1 MGRPV
6 FVRRLVAKAVVVIV
20 TSASVMGQG
29 AFAAG
34 NAWPEHPLRMIVP
47 FPPGGGA
54 DTVARLLSKAIGDRI
69 GKPVIVENKPGATG
83 TMGVAYGLLAPA
95 DGYTMIWCTP
105 AAQYLAPKSVR
116 YDPLKDLA
124 PVSLT
129 ASATYILLVNP
140 ALPIR
145 SVSDLIAAARAHPG
159 SMNYATAGI
168 GGQGHLMGAYF
179 NLSAGTDLTHVPY
192 TGEAPALM
200 GIMTG
205 ETQAGFISSTVAL
218 PLVKAGKVRAIG
230 TSSANRLPGVPEEI
244 PPVAATLPG
253 FDVTAINYIAM
264 RAGTPRPI
272 IESLSRVI
280 NEVLTS
286 APIRDQIA
294 AVGVVPVG
302 STPEELGQRI
312 AKERAKWNEVI
323 IKSKIVLE

>member
-1 MGRPV
+1 MRPDTRIGKHL
-6 FVRRLVAKAVVVIV
+6 FTAMLFIA
-20 TSASVMGQG
+20 ASTGLATPG
-29 AFAAG
+29 ARAEAT
-34 NAWPEHPLRMIVP
+34 AWPDKPLRMIVP

-54 DTVARLLSKAIGDRI
+54 DTVARLLSKSIGDRI

-105 AAQYLAPKSVR
+105 AAQYLAPASVR
-116 YDPLKDLA
+116 YNPVKDLA

-145 SVSDLIAAARAHPG
+145 SVSDLTAAAKAHPG
-159 SMNYATAGI
+159 GMNYATAGI

-205 ETQAGFISSTVAL
+205 EVQAGFISSTVAL
-218 PLVKAGKVRAIG
+218 PLVKAGKVRALG
-230 TSSANRLPGVPEEI
+230 TSSARRLPGIPEEI
-244 PPVAATLPG
+244 PPIAATLPG

-272 IESLSRVI
+272 IDSLSHTI
-280 NEVLTS
+280 NEVLAS
-286 APIRDQIA
+286 PPIREQIA
-294 AVGVVPVG
+294 AVGVVPAG

-312 AKERAKWNEVI
+312 AQERAKWSEVLSR
-323 IKSKIVLE
+323 SKIVLE